1 MYFGWLMKN
10 KSIHTRWIFIPFALL
25 IFLASSPLAYSG
37 PAPKTAQKVRPAHT
51 SLRMKDAVLAAIKKH
66 PMSTVG
72 SAHRKIGAAYR
83 SQAKALFAG
92 DPSYNVSY
100 YTDQIDNNRGFRE
113 VEGSLDF
120 PIWMKGQ
127 KSARHT
133 LGNTIISGADS
144 RQQLLTWEISGE
156 VIERAWALRIAKMEV
171 EQARVQQQSA
181 KKLEVDVNRRVKAG
195 EIARSAL
202 ILAQQSSAETSM
214 AIQKAMSLEN
224 QARAAW
230 KAYTG
235 FSQIPSDLLQQSQRK
250 KPPHSKHPHMIASQA
265 RIAAAR
271 ANRKNVRAQRR
282 DNPTLSIYAKRDR
295 GTDSDPFNN
304 SIGVGVSIPFGT
316 KPSSAPRLAEANA
329 TVVDVMAEEAE
340 RERKHEQETR
350 QAELTVQAARK
361 ALHIARRQNQLA
373 QNRFRLSKRAF
384 ELGESDLFLLIRA
397 REQSDIQARA
407 VKRSQL
413 ELNLSQARLNY
424 ILGAMPL

>member
-1 MYFGWLMKN
+1 MKIN
-10 KSIHTRWIFIPFALL
+10 LNQAKRFFIPLSLL
-25 IFLASSPLAYSG
+25 IFLASSPLAYSA
-37 PAPKTAQKVRPAHT
+37 PANKTAQKARPAHT
-51 SLRMKDAVLAAIKKH
+51 NLRMKDALLSAIKKH
-66 PMSTVG
+66 PMSKVG
-72 SAHRKIGAAYR
+72 GAHRKIGAAYR

-113 VEGSLDF
+113 VQGSLDF

-127 KSARHT
+127 KSARHN
-133 LGNTIISGADS
+133 LANTIISGADT
-144 RQQLLTWEISGE
+144 RLQLLKWEISGE
-156 VIERAWALRIAKMEV
+156 VLERAWALRIAQMEV

-181 KKLEVDVNRRVKAG
+181 KKLEADVNRRVKAG

-202 ILAQQSSAETSM
+202 ILAQQSTAETSM
-214 AIQKAMSLEN
+214 AIQKATSLEN
-224 QARAAW
+224 QARASW

-235 FSQIPSDLLQQSQRK
+235 FSQIPSDLIQQSKRK
-250 KPPHSKHPHMIASQA
+250 RPPHTNHPHEIASQA

-271 ANRKNVRAQRR
+271 ANRKNVSAQRR
-282 DNPTLSIYAKRDR
+282 DNPTLSVYAKRDR

-304 SIGVGVSIPFGT
+304 SVGVGVSVPFGT
-316 KPSSAPRLAEANA
+316 KTSSAPRLAEANA
-329 TVVDVMAEEAE
+329 AVVDVMAEEAE
-340 RERKHEQETR
+340 REREHEQETR
-350 QAELTVQAARK
+350 QAELTVKAAAKALNIARK
-361 ALHIARRQNQLA
+361 QNQLA

-397 REQSDIQARA
+397 REQADVQARA

-413 ELNLSQARLNY
+413 ELSLSQARLNH

>member
-1 MYFGWLMKN
+1 MKIKLFQTQRFIIALSLLTCFG
-10 KSIHTRWIFIPFALL
+10 SG
-25 IFLASSPLAYSG
+25 SLAYS
-37 PAPKTAQKVRPAHT
+37 APGKTNVKPVT
-51 SLRMKDAVLAAIKKH
+51 GKSNIRMKDAVLAARKMH

-72 SAHRKIGAAYR
+72 AAHRKIGAAYH

-120 PIWMKGQ
+120 PIWLKGQ
-127 KSARHT
+127 KSARRK
-133 LGNTIISGADS
+133 LAKTIISGADS
-144 RQQLLTWEISGE
+144 RSKLLTWEISGE
-156 VIERAWALRIAKMEV
+156 VMERAWALRIAQMEV

-181 KKLEVDVNRRVKAG
+181 RKLEADVNRRVKAG

-202 ILAQQSSAETSM
+202 ILAQQSTAETSM
-214 AIQKAMSLEN
+214 SIQKAISLES

-230 KAYTG
+230 EAYTG
-235 FSQIPSDLLQQSQRK
+235 FSQLPNDLIQQSQKR
-250 KPPHSKHPHMIASQA
+250 KPPHSKHPHVIASQA

-271 ANRKNVRAQRR
+271 ANRNNVRAQRR
-282 DNPTLSIYAKRDR
+282 ENPTLSVYAKRDR
-295 GTDSDPFNN
+295 GTDNDPFNN
-304 SIGVGVSIPFGT
+304 SVGVGVSVPFGT
-316 KPSSAPRLAEANA
+316 KTSAAPRLAEANA
-329 TVVDVMAEEAE
+329 TVVDVIAEEAE

-350 QAELTVQAARK
+350 QAELAVQAATKSLNITRK
-361 ALHIARRQNQLA
+361 QNQLA
-373 QNRFRLSKRAF
+373 QNRLRLSKRAF

-397 REQSDIQARA
+397 REQADIQARA

-413 ELNLSQARLNY
+413 ELHLSKARLNH